1 MALRKER
8 DGSLRVGRRNFLN
21 LTMPS
26 KNIQVNM
33 RQGCRFFGFHP
44 NRPADVLLVLQSG
57 GEVRTKQKRA
67 HFLCATYLIRLSM
80 QGITFPLTT
89 TFPFR
94 TNPPLV
100 QQLPFDSAHSSSRII
115 KNIPILMQ
123 VRCLTFSCTAAP
135 FIDRNVVMVEGI
147 ELGIHRKVWV
157 HRQRFP

>member
-1 MALRKER
+1 MTGLQIFLGFTRT
-8 DGSLRVGRRNFLN
+8 GRLMCCSFLQ
-21 LTMPS
+21 P
-26 KNIQVNM
+26 
-33 RQGCRFFGFHP
+33 
-44 NRPADVLLVLQSG
+44 G

-100 QQLPFDSAHSSSRII
+100 QQSPFDSVHSSSRII
-115 KNIPILMQ
+115 RNIPILMQ

-135 FIDRNVVMVEGI
+135 FIVRNVVMVEGI
-147 ELGIHRKVWV
+147 ECLGFTERSGITGRGFHDMFVVMLCGEAYRGAST
-157 HRQRFP
+157 FPM